1 MNKSLRNVI
10 SDDDHNQSFDLTHWR
25 HLLMSSREILV
36 QFLLGN
42 QLTSRLS
49 LPEFQEVVDKNSGQ
63 GERIPDEKVREWYA
77 AYRARDQDETDAT
90 RLIVDKFLTIT
101 EQAEMR
107 KLENAQLKESLSLEE
122 VVDSMYNVDQILDAR
137 LKTLNRA
144 METNVKVLAK
154 LNDILAKVN
163 RSKAEDDNIDLLNV
177 LHGYKTMIEDDE

>member
-1 MNKSLRNVI
+1 M
-10 SDDDHNQSFDLTHWR
+10 
-25 HLLMSSREILV
+25 
-36 QFLLGN
+36 
-42 QLTSRLS
+42 
-49 LPEFQEVVDKNSGQ
+49 
-63 GERIPDEKVREWYA
+63 YA

-177 LHGYKTMIEDDE
+177 LNGYKTMIEGDE